1 LEDVASS
8 NKKYAPESPVS
19 FSHNISQHP
28 YLDPALFSS
37 VSKRFLP
44 SPIIIPQQISDD
56 GIMVW
61 KRAYSP
67 LLWQWGI
74 TKEAFF
80 NFTDRYNEVTKVR
93 SPFVYNNDDIQIGL
107 DFSTH

>member
-1 LEDVASS
+1 
-8 NKKYAPESPVS
+8 
-19 FSHNISQHP
+19 
-28 YLDPALFSS
+28 
-37 VSKRFLP
+37 
-44 SPIIIPQQISDD
+44 
-56 GIMVW
+56 MVW

-80 NFTDRYNEVTKVR
+80 NFIDRYNEVTKVR